1 MADKNIF
8 LDKVR
13 ITVKAGDGGDGMNS
27 FKAYKGKPACGPDG
41 GDGGKGGDVYV
52 VADRS
57 LTTLLPFRYKTKYVA
72 GNGERGGTNLCYGKG
87 GEDIYISVP
96 VGTVIRDEETGT
108 VIADIFTAED
118 KKLIAEGGRGGK
130 GNVRFTT
137 ARRHAP
143 NFAQKG
149 EKTEAHT
156 LILEL
161 KVIADVGIIG
171 FPNVGKSTLLSKIS
185 AARPKIANYHFTTL
199 SPNLGVV
206 KYYDNSFVAAD
217 IPGLIEG
224 AAEGLGLGHD
234 FLRHIER
241 TRMLLHV
248 VDISGCEGRDPVED
262 FRKINKELEEYSSKL
277 ASLPQIVALNKC
289 DIAGSE
295 DNIAKFTK
303 KYGKKY
309 KIFPISAINGQGAEE
324 LIRAVWEQL
333 SMLPASEPIEADS
346 EFTYRKSGNLDFE
359 IYKDETGA
367 YVVIGTLV
375 DMLCRNVALND
386 PDSMAY
392 FQKILREKGVIA
404 RLNQM
409 GIKENDTVV
418 VGDVEFDFVP

>member
-1 MADKNIF
+1 M
-8 LDKVR
+8 R

>member
-1 MADKNIF
+1 MPVQNAF
-8 LDKVR
+8 TDKVK
-13 ITVKAGDGGDGMNS
+13 ITIKSGDGGDGMNS
-27 FKAYKGKPACGPDG
+27 FKSYKGKPACGPDG
-41 GDGGKGGDVYV
+41 GDGGNGGNVYI
-52 VADRS
+52 VADQS
-57 LTTLLPFRYKTKYVA
+57 MNDLLSFRYTSKYFA
-72 GNGERGGTNLCYGKG
+72 GDGERGGTNKCFGRSG
-87 GEDIYISVP
+87 ADIVIKVP
-96 VGTVIRDEETGT
+96 LGTVVKDAETGS
-108 VIADIFTAED
+108 VIADMFEEGE

-149 EKTEAHT
+149 ETTQAHV

-185 AARPKIANYHFTTL
+185 AAKPKIANYHFTTL

-224 AAEGLGLGHD
+224 AAEGAGLGHD

-248 VDISGCEGRDPVED
+248 VDISGCEERDPVED
-262 FRKINKELEEYSSKL
+262 FKKINAELSAYSKVL
-277 ASLPQIVALNKC
+277 AGLPQVVALNKC
-289 DIAGSE
+289 DVYGAE
-295 DNIAKFTK
+295 ENVKAFKKKFSR
-303 KYGKKY
+303 KY
-309 KIFPISAINGQGAEE
+309 KIFPITAVNGGGCKE
-324 LIRAVWEQL
+324 LIEGVFNVLET
-333 SMLPASEPIEADS
+333 LPPVRRVECDES
-346 EFTYRKSGNLDFE
+346 FTYTKSGDLGFE
-359 IYKDETGA
+359 IYMDGEA
-367 YVVIGTLV
+367 YVIVGSLV

-392 FQKILREKGVIA
+392 FQKILREKGVISKL
-404 RLNQM
+404 RQM
-409 GIKENDTVV
+409 GIKEGDTVI
-418 VGDVEFDFVP
+418 VGDVEFDFVN

>member
-1 MADKNIF
+1 MADNSIF
-8 LDKVR
+8 IDKVK
-13 ITVKAGDGGDGMNS
+13 IVIKSGDGGDGMNS

-41 GDGGKGGDVYV
+41 GDGGKGGDIYIF
-52 VADRS
+52 ADRS
-57 LTTLLPFRYKTKYVA
+57 LNTLLPFRYKTKFVA
-72 GNGERGGTNLCYGKG
+72 GNGERGGTNLCYGRS
-87 GEDIYISVP
+87 GEDVVIRVP
-96 VGTVIRDEETGT
+96 VGTLVRDSQSGT
-108 VIADIFTAED
+108 VIADMFTEGE

-149 EKTEAHT
+149 EKTDLHE
-156 LILEL
+156 LVLEL

-206 KYYDNSFVAAD
+206 RVYDDTFVAAD

-224 AAEGLGLGHD
+224 AAQGAGLGHG

-248 VDISGCEGRDPVED
+248 VDISACEDRNPLDD
-262 FRKINKELEEYSSKL
+262 FVKINAELKGYSEKL
-277 ASLPQIVALNKC
+277 ASLPQVVALNKC
-289 DIAGSE
+289 DVAGAE
-295 DNIAKFTK
+295 ENVAAFKK
-303 KYGKKY
+303 KYGRKY
-309 KIFPISAINGQGAEE
+309 KIFPITAVSGEGTDK
-324 LIRAVWEQL
+324 LIQAVNEIL
-333 SMLPASEPIEADS
+333 KTLPAAQPIEAD
-346 EFTYRKSGNLDFE
+346 ENFTYRKSGNLDYE
-359 IYKDETGA
+359 IYRDGEA
-367 YVVIGTLV
+367 YVIVGSLV

-386 PDSMAY
+386 AESMAY

-404 RLNQM
+404 ELKRM
-409 GIKENDTVV
+409 GINEKDTVI
-418 VGDVEFDFVP
+418 VGDVEFQFIP